1 VRKLLIGLVLAL
13 ETAALGV
20 GCARPKVK
28 TEPELPSLEVPLPPS
43 RVMPLPEP
51 DEADAVVP
59 LPAEK
64 PANAP
69 SRPRPRSGADQTAK
83 DAKKPEGTPAAEP
96 PAPPQPGPPATPL
109 QTTSPAGESEMVR
122 RVDTLLGQARADLS
136 RVKSAALA
144 SQEGKE
150 QQATVRQFI
159 EQAEQAKTEKNYV
172 LAVKLA
178 EKAATLAADLAAR

>member
-1 VRKLLIGLVLAL
+1 MRKLLIGLVLAL

-51 DEADAVVP
+51 DEEDAVVP

-69 SRPRPRSGADQTAK
+69 SRPRPRSGADQAAK

-122 RVDTLLGQARADLS
+122 RVDTLVGQARADLS